1 MTVFW
6 SKELKCRVKKV
17 LIISYYW
24 PPAGGPGVQRWLKF
38 ATYLT
43 DFGIKPVIYVPEN
56 PTYPIVDKSLLTEVP
71 KELEILREPII
82 EPYAWAKIFSKK
94 HTETISSGIIS
105 EEKKQSL
112 LQKIMLYIRGNFFIP
127 DARKFWIKPS
137 VRFLGK
143 YISENKID
151 IIITTGPPH
160 SLHLIG
166 LALKAKT
173 RLPWITDFRDP
184 WTGIGYH
191 DKLKLTD
198 SSQKKH
204 KALERKVLQN
214 CDHIITTSP
223 TTKSDFKKITDTPI
237 TCITNGFELE
247 GDLKI
252 DQDIEFSL
260 SHIGSLLE
268 KRNPLILWKVL
279 GNLKKEDKNFEKALK
294 IKLAGRVSETV
305 IASIKS
311 YGLEENLELVGY
323 VTHKEALKLQRKS
336 QVLLLIE
343 INSEETKAI
352 IPGKVFE
359 YLAARRPILAIGP
372 ENADFFEIVT
382 STDSG
387 NCFTYQEEEEL
398 KKQVLHWYKIYS
410 TEGLPDNTGNISSY
424 TRKNLTQKLAQLIDQ
439 VLDVSQ

>member
-1 MTVFW
+1 M
-6 SKELKCRVKKV
+6 KKV

-38 ATYLT
+38 ATYMP
-43 DFGIKPVIYVPEN
+43 DFGIKPVVYIPEN
-56 PTYPIVDKSLLTEVP
+56 PTYPIKDESLLAEVP
-71 KELEILREPII
+71 KDLEILRKPIV
-82 EPYAWAKIFSKK
+82 EPYSWAKIFSKK

-112 LQKIMLYIRGNFFIP
+112 LQKTMLYIRGNFFIP

-137 VRFLGK
+137 VRFLEN

-151 IIITTGPPH
+151 VIITTGPPH

-173 RLPWITDFRDP
+173 GLPWITDFRDP
-184 WTGIGYH
+184 WTSIGYH
-191 DKLKLTD
+191 DKLKLTK

-204 KALERKVLQN
+204 KILEYKVLQN
-214 CDHIITTSP
+214 CDHVITTSP
-223 TTKSDFKKITDTPI
+223 TTKTDFEKITDTPV

-247 GDLKI
+247 GNLNI
-252 DQDIEFSL
+252 DQDTAFSL

-268 KRNPLILWKVL
+268 KRNPLVLWKVL
-279 GNLKKEDKNFEKALK
+279 GNLKKENESFGKALK

-311 YGLEENLELVGY
+311 FGLEENLELLGY
-323 VTHKEALKLQRKS
+323 VTHEDALKLQRKA
-336 QVLLLIE
+336 QILLLIE

-352 IPGKVFE
+352 VPGKVFE

-372 ENADFFEIVT
+372 INADFFKIVK
-382 STDSG
+382 STASG
-387 NCFTYQEEEEL
+387 NCFTYQEEEAL
-398 KKQVLHWYKIYS
+398 KKQVLHWYKLYS
-410 TEGLPDNTGNISSY
+410 TEGLPDNSGDISQY
-424 TRKNLTQKLAQLIDQ
+424 TRKNLTQKLAELITKI
-439 VLDVSQ
+439 L

>member
-1 MTVFW
+1 M
-6 SKELKCRVKKV
+6 KKV

-38 ATYLT
+38 ATYLP
-43 DFGIKPVIYVPEN
+43 DFGIQPVLYVPEN
-56 PTYPIVDKSLLTEVP
+56 PTYPITDKSLLKEVP
-71 KELEILREPII
+71 KDIEILRKPIV
-82 EPYAWAKIFSKK
+82 EPYAWAKVFSKK

-105 EEKKQSL
+105 ENKKQSV
-112 LQKIMLYIRGNFFIP
+112 LQKFLLYIRGNFFIP

-137 VRFLGK
+137 VRFLKK

-151 IIITTGPPH
+151 AIITTGPPH

-166 LALKAKT
+166 HALKVKT
-173 RLPWITDFRDP
+173 GLPWITDFRDP
-184 WTGIGYH
+184 WTSIGYH

-198 SSQKKH
+198 YSQKKH
-204 KALERKVLQN
+204 KALERKVLQD
-214 CDHIITTSP
+214 CDHVITTSP
-223 TTKSDFKKITDTPI
+223 TTKTDFEKITDTPI

-252 DQDIEFSL
+252 APDTAFSL

-279 GNLKKEDKNFEKALK
+279 GNLKKEDKDFGKALK

-305 IASIKS
+305 IESIKS
-311 YGLEENLELVGY
+311 YGLEENLELLGY
-323 VTHKEALKLQRKS
+323 VSHEEALQLQRKA

-372 ENADFFEIVT
+372 ENADFFQLVL
-382 STDSG
+382 STASG
-387 NCFTYQEEEEL
+387 SCFTYQEEEAL
-398 KKQVLHWYKIYS
+398 KKQLLHWYKMYS
-410 TEGLPDNTGNISSY
+410 TEDLPDNIGDISSY
-424 TRKNLTQKLAQLIDQ
+424 TRENLTEKLAQLVGQ

>member
-1 MTVFW
+1 M
-6 SKELKCRVKKV
+6 KKV

-38 ATYLT
+38 AAYLP
-43 DFGIKPVIYVPEN
+43 DFGIKPVVYIPKN
-56 PTYPIVDKSLLTEVP
+56 PTYPIIDESLLAEVSTD
-71 KELEILREPII
+71 LEILRKPIM
-82 EPYAWAKIFSKK
+82 EPYSWAKIFSKK
-94 HTETISSGIIS
+94 HMETISSGIIS
-105 EEKKQSL
+105 EEKKQRL

-137 VRFLGK
+137 VRFLEN

-151 IIITTGPPH
+151 AIITTGPPH

-173 RLPWITDFRDP
+173 GLPWITDFRDP
-184 WTGIGYH
+184 WTSIGYH
-191 DKLKLTD
+191 DKLKLTTY
-198 SSQKKH
+198 SQKKH
-204 KALERKVLQN
+204 KILEHKVLQN
-214 CDHIITTSP
+214 CDHVITTSP
-223 TTKSDFKKITDTPI
+223 TTKTDFEKITDTPV

-247 GDLKI
+247 CDLNI
-252 DQDIEFSL
+252 DQDTEFSI

-268 KRNPLILWKVL
+268 KRNPLVLWKVL
-279 GNLKKEDKNFEKALK
+279 GNLKKENEIFGKALK

-311 YGLEENLELVGY
+311 YGLEENLELLGY
-323 VTHKEALKLQRKS
+323 VTHEDALKLQRKA

-352 IPGKVFE
+352 VPGKVFE

-372 ENADFFEIVT
+372 INADFFEIVT
-382 STDSG
+382 HTTSG
-387 NCFTYQEEEEL
+387 NCFTYQEEEAL
-398 KKQVLHWYKIYS
+398 KKQVLQWYKLYS
-410 TEGLPDNTGNISSY
+410 TEGLQNNTGAISQY
-424 TRKNLTQKLAQLIDQ
+424 TRKNLTQKLAELITQ
-439 VLDVSQ
+439 IL

>member
-1 MTVFW
+1 M
-6 SKELKCRVKKV
+6 KKV

-38 ATYLT
+38 ATYLP
-43 DFGIKPVIYVPEN
+43 DFGIEPVLYVPEN
-56 PTYPIVDKSLLTEVP
+56 PTYPIIDMSLLAEVP
-71 KELEILREPII
+71 KNIEILRKPIV
-82 EPYAWAKIFSKK
+82 EPYAWAKVFSKK
-94 HTETISSGIIS
+94 DTEIISSGIIS
-105 EEKKQSL
+105 EEKKQSAV
-112 LQKIMLYIRGNFFIP
+112 QRFMLYIRGNFFIP

-137 VRFLGK
+137 VQFLEK

-151 IIITTGPPH
+151 AIITTGPPH

-173 RLPWITDFRDP
+173 GLPWITDFRDP
-184 WTGIGYH
+184 WTSIGYH
-191 DKLKLTD
+191 DKLKLTK

-204 KALERKVLQN
+204 KTLERKVLQK

-223 TTKSDFKKITDTPI
+223 TTKIDFEKIADTPI
-237 TCITNGFELE
+237 ICITNGFELE

-252 DQDIEFSL
+252 GQDIEFSL

-279 GNLKKEDKNFEKALK
+279 GNLKKKDKNFGKALK

-311 YGLEENLELVGY
+311 SGLGDNLELLGY
-323 VTHKEALKLQRKS
+323 VLHKEALQLQRKA

-352 IPGKVFE
+352 VPGKVFE

-372 ENADFFEIVT
+372 ENADFFEIVRT
-382 STDSG
+382 TVSG
-387 NCFTYQEEEEL
+387 SCFTYQEEEAL

-410 TEGLPDNTGNISSY
+410 IEGLPDNTGDISCY
-424 TRKNLTQKLAQLIDQ
+424 TRKNRTKKLAQLVDQ
-439 VLDVSQ
+439 VLDASQ